1 MEQRD
6 NVSIKHP
13 SEQHAQ
19 STVPKYQWVSNENN
33 HEKA

>member
-1 MEQRD
+1 MEQHD
-6 NVSIKHP
+6 DVSIKHP

-19 STVPKYQWVSNENN
+19 SIVPKYQWVSNKNN